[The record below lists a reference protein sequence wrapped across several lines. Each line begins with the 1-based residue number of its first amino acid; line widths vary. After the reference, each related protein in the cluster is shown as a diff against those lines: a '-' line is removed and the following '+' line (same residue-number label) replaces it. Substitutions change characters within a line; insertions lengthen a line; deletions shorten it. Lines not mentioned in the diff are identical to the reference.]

1 MISQPRATRKI
12 MLKVDRGGDVVWV
25 HLCYVNPEIFEV
37 FLEVTGTKQR
47 QMVKWVTRWTEEDFN
62 WVIDFTEYSH
72 IKLLKELVIDKYRR
86 VYPHLYYNNAVDTH
100 GWMRCWISEKMGK
113 EIRRNDRPAY
123 NRLFNSSANYGSR
136 L

>member
-1 MISQPRATRKI
+1 MLSNQRLTRKI
-12 MLKVDRGGDVVWV
+12 SLKVDRGGEMVWT
-25 HLCYVNPEIFEV
+25 HLCYVNREIFDA
-37 FLEVTGTKQR
+37 FLETTHTR
-47 QMVKWVTRWTEEDFN
+47 STQMKKWIIQWTEEDFN
-62 WVIDFTEYSH
+62 WRIDFSEYVH

-113 EIRRNDRPAY
+113 EIRRNDKPTY

>member
-12 MLKVDRGGDVVWV
+12 MLKVDRGGSIVWV
-25 HLCYVNPEIFEV
+25 HLCYVNPEILEV
-37 FLEVTGTKQR
+37 FLKVTGTKQR
-47 QMVKWVTRWTEEDFN
+47 QMVKWITRWTEEDFN

-123 NRLFNSSANYGSR
+123 NRLFNSSPNYGGR